1 MTSHSLQLDEILDMC
16 VVSGLEHL
24 LLDAKKKVSEQQ
36 DLTQAILQNQAT
48 AQRERD
54 PSILP
59 DLCASHRKQLLVR
72 RRAVVISAVY
82 CSIGSTTG
90 FHNHN

>member
-1 MTSHSLQLDEILDMC
+1 MTGHSRQFDDILNMC
-16 VVSGLEHL
+16 VSGLEHL

-72 RRAVVISAVY
+72 RTVVMIRDFNEGY
-82 CSIGSTTG
+82 PK
-90 FHNHN
+90 FRNHGEGPY

>member
-1 MTSHSLQLDEILDMC
+1 MTSHSRQFDDSLNMC
-16 VVSGLEHL
+16 VSGLEHL

-72 RRAVVISAVY
+72 RTVMMMMMSSAV
-82 CSIGSTTG
+82 
-90 FHNHN
+90 

>member
-1 MTSHSLQLDEILDMC
+1 MTSHSLQFDDRLDMC
-16 VVSGLEHL
+16 VCVSGLEHL

-72 RRAVVISAVY
+72 RTVVISAV
-82 CSIGSTTG
+82 
-90 FHNHN
+90 

>member
-1 MTSHSLQLDEILDMC
+1 MTSHSRQFDLDMY
-16 VVSGLEHL
+16 VSGLEHL

-72 RRAVVISAVY
+72 RRTRAV
-82 CSIGSTTG
+82 
-90 FHNHN
+90 ND

>member
-1 MTSHSLQLDEILDMC
+1 MTRHSLRIVILTC

-72 RRAVVISAVY
+72 RRAVVISAHSVPE
-82 CSIGSTTG
+82 CG
-90 FHNHN
+90 FEGIK

>member
-1 MTSHSLQLDEILDMC
+1 MTSHSLQLDDSLDMC
-16 VVSGLEHL
+16 VVSGLEQL

-72 RRAVVISAVY
+72 RTVVISAV
-82 CSIGSTTG
+82 
-90 FHNHN
+90 